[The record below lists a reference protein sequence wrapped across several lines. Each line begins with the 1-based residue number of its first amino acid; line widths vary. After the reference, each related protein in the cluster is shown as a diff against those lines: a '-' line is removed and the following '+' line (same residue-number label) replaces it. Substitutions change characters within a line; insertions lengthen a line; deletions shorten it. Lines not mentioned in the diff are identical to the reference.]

1 MISRVEGINYFITGA
16 GGKVRLE
23 PPSNFADAHTTCWA
37 ASANFLIVEVTT
49 GQMIISPMA
58 VLGATGELAELVTF
72 DPVGSRAAVPIVI
85 DRE

>member
-1 MISRVEGINYFITGA
+1 
-16 GGKVRLE
+16 
-23 PPSNFADAHTTCWA
+23 
-37 ASANFLIVEVTT
+37 
-49 GQMIISPMA
+49 MA